1 MSIHQ
6 IFNIHE
12 FRKAIQLGNIFWRKH
27 VLQKTAERG
36 IRQNDI
42 LEVLLNGECI
52 QEYKDDKPYPSALF
66 YNCISNKP
74 LHVVAS
80 FDHAQNI
87 AYIITAYE
95 PSLNIFNADYKTRK
109 KND

>member
-1 MSIHQ
+1 M
-6 IFNIHE
+6 
-12 FRKAIQLGNIFWRKH
+12 QLGNIIWRKH
-27 VLQKTAERG
+27 VLQKIAERG
-36 IRQNDI
+36 ILQGDI
-42 LEVLLNGECI
+42 LKALLNGECI

-66 YNCISNKP
+66 YIWINDKP

-80 FDHAQNI
+80 FDYVQNI

-95 PSLNIFNADYKTRK
+95 PSLNIFNTDYKTRK